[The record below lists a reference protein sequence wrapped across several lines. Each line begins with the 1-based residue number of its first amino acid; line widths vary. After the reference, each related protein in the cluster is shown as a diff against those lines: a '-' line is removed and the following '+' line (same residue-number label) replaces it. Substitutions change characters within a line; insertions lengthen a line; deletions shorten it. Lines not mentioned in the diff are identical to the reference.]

1 MELSRSQGQVMGY
14 PPHYARRE
22 TCHILWHVL
31 ASAESLGSFLFCLLQ
46 IRSRILKEQVRR
58 LAVLPTYKKMIRQ
71 VIRVSARPLLCFG
84 CIAFFC
90 SEAFSQSLSGN
101 NPPGGTTDFPISV
114 SVGTTNL
121 CLSVAGSP
129 TAFSHLLLRRG
140 AAPSDTDFDF
150 IAAQNGQ
157 ANAINLE
164 QPELQTTNY
173 VLRVR
178 TPTNSLTHN
187 FTVTVATNQADLRA
201 ISRPATKPLISTNQG
216 GLTIGAWHYFRVDI
230 VTNISGW
237 RLRLN
242 STNGTQPDLYVQ
254 RGQVPTTSAFLKRS
268 QGQTNDVLV
277 FSGNELT
284 TGAYFVGVNSSAS
297 GTNSYTLTTE
307 LINFTTLNWDP
318 GTTHLGTQVY
328 TNLTPAG
335 GDFYFKITTLNSS
348 LGAWR
353 TALNVSVG
361 EANVYVNKGTPPTT
375 VSFQYKSDRVGSD
388 GFVIPSA
395 AFNPGEDWYFLVHA
409 DPGAQWTL
417 MTGEP
422 YVTDLG
428 TVASDSSSGS
438 GQVPVG
444 PEGIR
449 FFKTVVPANIVA
461 WRLWLAGSTNLTNSI
476 MVKKLSLPLP
486 GANELFQAG
495 QMLVVPAY
503 LVSGQLYFVGVVGN
517 PGTTIDLD
525 SRQHSFTDIPF
536 ETTTNITVTGYG
548 YTSYRVQVPVDQI
561 AWQVSVVVN
570 SGDPNIAVRRNS
582 VPNEG
587 NNDAYSEVPGTVTD
601 SITLVPPTLSD
612 GTFYI
617 TVYGTNAHSFMLQSG
632 TPAITEIDFV
642 STTTNT
648 DTNRVGWRF
657 FQVSDIGQQLG
668 ALGWDLY
675 LTNHAPGTRIALRR
689 NAVPSIW
696 NFRNPNQGTAG
707 NHDFLSVGDF
717 LQRPGHQAD
726 VWYVG
731 VYNPTNALGSF
742 TLVTGELTAAPVSF
756 DGGTASRTA
765 VPTGKWQFF
774 RVDVPANPLGW
785 DIRLAI
791 VTAGAPQLV
800 VRREALPV
808 SLTGIGFSPPVT
820 ATNWPTGNQWVAG
833 KDWTERDSSSDG
845 SVNESAR
852 ILTMGTGRPLE
863 PGTYYVGVIDSASS
877 SNAMSYSVLSRGIG
891 NGLSIPISDFPHAGG
906 NVSSNGLSPREI
918 AVYRTVV
925 GTNVP
930 NWKVKLTP
938 TVGDALLA
946 VSKDRLP
953 NISAAINGSVTNA
966 LTAGKKMLKSG
977 NEHLVLLPLAGKT
990 NLIPGTY
997 YFVVISE
1004 GIVAFTNRTRIGTGA
1019 SGYTL
1024 QSLGTMPE
1032 IDLGLLVTNDII
1044 RIDQLEGGE
1053 STAYHFHNVPETLGF
1068 EIYLENRIGNPTA
1081 VSRGD
1086 PPLADPGAQSS
1097 IGGIGSDSYGNEG
1110 GEVDALVASPS
1121 IITVADPFLVETIM
1135 VKARASGGD
1144 YPDASYTLRIK
1155 RLVPVPL
1162 AFDGGTMTVTDHTDI
1177 WRFFRVDVP
1186 ANAQGW
1192 DFRIL
1197 NVTAGSPQMVISR
1210 DVLGIQVQTFLITP
1224 GVSTSW
1230 PSGARWAAGADWTG
1244 RPLSASGVN
1253 EDGRILAMGMGRP
1266 LEPGT
1271 YYVGIRNPSSPSTT
1285 MSYTVQSRGIGT
1297 GFSIPVTD
1305 LPFAGGSVTNSAVA
1319 PREAAYYRVVIPP
1332 GVPNWRAKLTATS
1345 GEAMLVTLTNTV
1357 PSVLSGKSGSAGKLM
1372 QKPASEQYLLLPSNG
1387 GTNLGPAT
1395 NYFAVISE
1403 GITNAAQAGRIGTGT
1418 SSFVLESRGELPIID
1433 LGVAGGADLVQAG
1446 TLEAGEVKAY
1456 QFTIPA
1462 GITSL
1467 EARLENPTGSP
1478 AMVLRVGD
1486 RFPNPGS
1493 GSTVTSPGAVGADD
1507 YGTEGGYTITPTD
1520 GNANTT
1526 LINLINPTNSVY
1538 TLMVKAR
1545 AVSGVYS
1552 NASYTVRIRAIT
1564 FDNLAFDGGSLVV
1577 TNQDAGTWRYFRIDV
1592 PANAAGWDLRL
1603 KNVTAGLPR
1612 LVVRRDVLPGA
1623 LTTSPW
1629 AVPGIIT
1636 NWPSSNQWA
1645 AAGDWTR
1652 RATSVDGATL
1662 EDGRVLAMGMG
1673 QPLEPGTYYAGVI
1686 NSQGTSPMSYTLFSR
1701 GIGNGFA
1708 IPITD
1713 LDFAGGTTNLSGLLP
1728 REAAYYRVVV
1738 PTNTPSWKVK
1748 LAPTSGEA
1756 LLVLLKD
1763 RVPNVDSGYF
1773 GGLLAGKIMQKADD
1787 EYSLL
1792 LPSGTQTNLAAG
1804 TYYLAVVGEGVN
1816 PVPGRIGTDS
1826 SGFTISSLG
1835 TNPVVNLGTI
1845 SASDLVRPDTLAG
1858 GESKFYQFTVPIGTL
1873 SFEARLENRAGNPV
1887 LVLRPDEKLPDPGSA
1902 LAGVRD
1908 AYGNEGGVT
1917 SSDVNTSIITVPNPT
1932 NTIYTLAVKA
1942 RISNNAYPD
1951 ASYTLR
1957 VRRIPVPELNF
1968 TAEQNTNGLSN
1979 VGSGVLLDNQRA
1991 YYKVIVPTNVNG
2003 LPVIGWEL
2011 DVAQSSG
2018 LANVRVRKDAL
2029 PSDTVFAGTT
2039 VFTPAS
2045 AIVVSPFLTN
2055 GTWYVEVRGN
2065 NSTAF
2070 SLTSSA
2076 LALQRPAWSMPGIG
2090 EPVTTPGLS
2099 APNFGDTGIATNGVA
2114 LPADQGVD
2122 LEQGYYHFYA
2132 VNVPTNNGGLMRVQL
2147 EAISGNPDFY
2157 LRTNQPPTYTHRND
2171 GLTGTLVDR
2180 SLTGT
2185 GTEYANWV
2193 PINGKAETQLA
2204 PGLWYMAVRA
2214 LGNANAR
2221 YRLKLSTGDVQNLT
2235 LNGGSVANQTVAGN
2249 DWRYYRLAIPED
2261 APVNWNVTFSQQSGD
2276 VVMHVRDTV
2285 PPGNG
2290 ANNSGSEYKDWQ
2302 TDAKNS
2308 GPYANYDLPGAFTF
2322 TVPPVRPG
2330 TIYYLGFRAK
2340 IDSIFAVT
2348 STTSGGTNPALPTI
2362 EFYGGSVTNTLPPN
2376 AQLAYRIFAP
2386 ADASRWK
2393 HTSIHSNVVQLYLDN
2408 GSLPTKTAADDW
2420 RSAGPNSSFN
2430 QYLGGWPWV
2439 PNVSYYLFVTNT
2451 SSLSQPFSFTMDGKS
2466 IATDDNDNDGML
2478 DSWEYR
2484 YFGPGN
2490 LSQTP
2495 GGDFDGDGVTN
2506 YSEYV
2511 EGTNPADR
2519 NSLRPRLIVLATNGV
2534 VNVNPVSTNYP
2545 YGATVTL
2552 TAVPNAGYQF
2562 VNWSG
2567 GASGNDNPLSLVMN
2581 GSKTVIANFRVPGD
2595 DFAQR
2600 IPISGLSNSVAGSNV
2615 GATKETGEPN
2625 HAGTA
2630 GGRSVWWTWT
2640 APFALEVTISTAGT
2654 GFPNA
2659 LAVYTGTVVSNL
2671 AVVASDLGSGGP
2683 NTSQVIFNAAVGT
2696 QYHIAVDGVAVASGS
2711 ITLSLST
2718 SSLLAIISV
2727 VQLPDGTIRFDVIDD
2742 PGRTNRVE
2750 GSTNLVNWVPLT
2762 PFIQT
2767 TGSIRFIDPESTNFT
2782 HRFYR
2787 AVRQ

>member
-1 MELSRSQGQVMGY
+1 
-14 PPHYARRE
+14 
-22 TCHILWHVL
+22 
-31 ASAESLGSFLFCLLQ
+31 
-46 IRSRILKEQVRR
+46 
-58 LAVLPTYKKMIRQ
+58 MIRQ
-71 VIRVSARPLLCFG
+71 ILRASSRPLLCFG
-84 CIAFFC
+84 WLAFVCF
-90 SEAFSQSLSGN
+90 EAFPQNLSGN
-101 NPPGGTTDFPISV
+101 NPPGGITDFPISV
-114 SVGTTNL
+114 SAGTTNL
-121 CLSVAGSP
+121 SLSVAGSP
-129 TAFSHLLLRRG
+129 TTFSHLLLKRST
-140 AAPSDTDFDF
+140 APGDTDFDF

-178 TPTNSLTHN
+178 TPTNSLAHN
-187 FTVTVATNQADLRA
+187 FTVIVATNQADLRG
-201 ISRPATKPLISTNQG
+201 ISRPATKPLVSTNQG

-237 RLRLN
+237 RLTLN
-242 STNGTQPDLYVQ
+242 STNGTQPDLYIQ

-277 FSGNELT
+277 FSANELT
-284 TGAYFVGVNSSAS
+284 PGAYFVGVNSSAS

-307 LINFTTLNWDP
+307 LISFTTLNWDP
-318 GTTHLGTQVY
+318 GATHVGTQVY
-328 TNLTPAG
+328 TNLNPAG
-335 GDFYFKITTLNSS
+335 GDFYFKVTTLNSS

-353 TALNVSVG
+353 TALNVSAG
-361 EANVYVNKGTPPTT
+361 EANIYLNKGSPPTT
-375 VSFQYKSDRVGSD
+375 VSFQYKSDRAGSD
-388 GFVIPSA
+388 GFVIPST
-395 AFNPGEDWYFLVHA
+395 AFSPGEDWYFLVHA
-409 DPGAQWTL
+409 DPAAQWTL
-417 MTGEP
+417 VTGEP

-428 TVASDSSSGS
+428 TVAPDSSSGS
-438 GQVPVG
+438 GPVPIG
-444 PEGIR
+444 SEGIR

-486 GANELFQAG
+486 GANELIQAG

-503 LVSGQLYFVGVVGN
+503 LVSGQLYFVGVIGS
-517 PGTTIDLD
+517 PGAMIDLD
-525 SRQHSFTDIPF
+525 SRQHSFADIPF
-536 ETTTNITVTGYG
+536 SATTNVTVTGFG

-570 SGDPNIAVRRNS
+570 SGNPNVAVRRNS

-587 NNDAYSEVPGTVTD
+587 NNDAYSEVPGAVTD

-617 TVYGTNAHSFMLQSG
+617 TVYGTNAHSFTLQSG
-632 TPAITEIDFV
+632 TPVITEIDFV
-642 STTTNT
+642 STTTN
-648 DTNRVGWRF
+648 DDANRVGWRF

-668 ALGWDLY
+668 ALGWDLFV
-675 LTNHAPGTRIALRR
+675 TNHAPGTRIALRR

-731 VYNPTNALGSF
+731 VYNPTNALGNF
-742 TLVTGELTAAPVSF
+742 TLVTRELTAAPISF
-756 DGGTASRTA
+756 DGGTASRSA

-785 DIRLAI
+785 DIRLAN

-808 SLTGIGFSPPVT
+808 SLVGIGFSPPVT
-820 ATNWPTGNQWVAG
+820 ATNWPTGNQWAAG
-833 KDWTERDSSSDG
+833 KDWTERDFSSDG
-845 SVNESAR
+845 VNESSR
-852 ILTMGTGRPLE
+852 ILTMGMGRPLE
-863 PGTYYVGVIDSASS
+863 PGTYYVGVIDGASS

-891 NGLSIPISDFPHAGG
+891 DGLSIPVGDLTYT
-906 NVSSNGLSPREI
+906 NGSVNGTDLAPRELQ
-918 AVYRTVV
+918 VYRVV
-925 GTNVP
+925 IGTNIP
-930 NWKVKLTP
+930 SWKAKLTP
-938 TVGDALLA
+938 TLGDAVLA
-946 VSKDRLP
+946 VSKDRVP
-953 NISAAINGSVTNA
+953 NISAAINGSVTNIT
-966 LTAGKKMLKSG
+966 TAGRKMLKAG
-977 NEHLVLLPLAGKT
+977 NEHFVLLPLVGAT
-990 NLIPGTY
+990 NLMAGTY
-997 YFVVISE
+997 YFAVVGE
-1004 GIVAFTNRTRIGTGA
+1004 GVFDPTNRTRIGTG
-1019 SGYTL
+1019 SSSYLL
-1024 QSLGTMPE
+1024 QSFGPMPEVDLGT
-1032 IDLGLLVTNDII
+1032 LVSDDII
-1044 RIDQLEGGE
+1044 YAGALEGGE
-1053 STAYHFHNVPETLGF
+1053 SIAFHFANLPDTLGY
-1068 EIYLENRIGNPTA
+1068 EYSLENRLGNPVMVARSSLTL
-1081 VSRGD
+1081 
-1086 PPLADPGAQSS
+1086 PDPGAPSPT
-1097 IGGIGSDSYGNEG
+1097 GIVGPDPYGNEG
-1110 GEVDALVASPS
+1110 GPNLGLEASPG
-1121 IITVADPFLVETIM
+1121 IITTSGVSQNATIV
-1135 VKARASGGD
+1135 VKARLSGGS
-1144 YPDASYTLRIK
+1144 YPDASYTLRIRK
-1155 RLVPVPL
+1155 LAASPL
-1162 AFDGGTMTVTDHTDI
+1162 AFDGGTTNVTGQTNNYE
-1177 WRFFRVDVP
+1177 FFRVDVP
-1186 ANAQGW
+1186 PGAQGW
-1192 DFRIL
+1192 DVRL
-1197 NVTAGSPQMVISR
+1197 ADVSGGSLPEMIIER
-1210 DVLGIQVQTFLITP
+1210 DFLAIRLPPTP
-1224 GVSTSW
+1224 GFDIGVTTFW
-1230 PSGARWAAGADWTG
+1230 PTRARWFVASDWTLRAFSSDG
-1244 RPLSASGVN
+1244 TVN
-1253 EDGRILAMGMGRP
+1253 EDKRLFADGMGRA

-1271 YYVGIRNPSSPSTT
+1271 YYLGIRNPNAPSP
-1285 MSYTVQSRGIGT
+1285 MGYTVVSRGIGD
-1297 GFSIPVTD
+1297 GLAIPVID
-1305 LPFAGGSVTNSAVA
+1305 LPFSGGTVTNLSLP
-1319 PREAAYYRVVIPP
+1319 PREAAYYRVVIP
-1332 GVPNWRAKLTATS
+1332 GGTRSWRAKLTTSS
-1345 GEAMLVTLTNTV
+1345 GEAMLLALTNTV
-1357 PSVLSGKSGSAGKLM
+1357 PSVRTGRTGNPVSGKALQKAGS
-1372 QKPASEQYLLLPSNG
+1372 EHYLLLPANL
-1387 GTNLGPAT
+1387 GTNMGPAT

-1418 SSFVLESRGELPIID
+1418 SSFVLESRGELPIVD

-1456 QFTIPA
+1456 QFTVPP

-1467 EARLENPTGSP
+1467 ETLLENPTGNP
-1478 AMVLRVGD
+1478 AMVLRVGES
-1486 RFPNPGS
+1486 FPNPGS
-1493 GSTVTSPGAVGADD
+1493 GSTVFGPGAVGGDD
-1507 YGTEGGYTITPTD
+1507 YGIEGGHTISPTD
-1520 GNANTT
+1520 GNANTS
-1526 LINLINPTNSVY
+1526 LINLINPTNAVY

-1545 AVSGVYS
+1545 GTAGVYT
-1552 NASYTVRIRAIT
+1552 NASYTLRIRAIT
-1564 FDNLAFDGGSLVV
+1564 FTPLAFDGGSSIV
-1577 TNQDAGTWRYFRIDV
+1577 TNQTAGTWRYFRVDV
-1592 PANAAGWDLRL
+1592 PANTLGWDLRL
-1603 KNVTAGLPR
+1603 VSVIAGAPKM
-1612 LVVRRDVLPGA
+1612 VVRRDVLPATLVTTPWGA
-1623 LTTSPW
+1623 
-1629 AVPGIIT
+1629 PGVLT

-1645 AAGDWTR
+1645 AASDWTR
-1652 RATSVDGATL
+1652 RASSADGTVN
-1662 EDGRVLAMGMG
+1662 EDGRILAMGMG
-1673 QPLEPGTYYAGVI
+1673 QPLEPGTYYVGVI
-1686 NSQGTSPMSYTLFSR
+1686 NSLGTNAMSYTILSR
-1701 GIGNGFA
+1701 GIGEGFA
-1708 IPITD
+1708 VPVTD
-1713 LDFAGGTTNLSGLLP
+1713 LSFSGATNFTGLAP

-1738 PTNTPSWKVK
+1738 PTNVPSWKVK
-1748 LAPTSGEA
+1748 LAPASGEA

-1763 RVPNVDSGYF
+1763 RVPNVDSGYLS
-1773 GGLLAGKIMQKADD
+1773 GLLAGKIMQKAGD

-1792 LPSGTQTNLAAG
+1792 LPAGTQTNLAAG
-1804 TYYLAVVGEGVN
+1804 AYYLAVVGEGVN
-1816 PVPGRIGTDS
+1816 PVPGRVGTDS
-1826 SGFTISSLG
+1826 TEFTISSLG
-1835 TNPVVNLGTI
+1835 TNPVLNLGTV
-1845 SASDLVRPDTLAG
+1845 SASDLVRSDTVAG
-1858 GESKFYQFTVPIGTL
+1858 GESKFYQFAVPVGTL
-1873 SFEARLENRAGNPV
+1873 SFEVRLENRAGNPV
-1887 LVLRPDEKLPDPGSA
+1887 LVLRPDERLPDPGSA

-1908 AYGNEGGVT
+1908 AYGNEGGIT
-1917 SSDVNTSIITVPNPT
+1917 SSDVNATIITVPNPT
-1932 NTIYTLAVKA
+1932 NTTYTLAVKA
-1942 RISNNAYPD
+1942 RISNSAYPD

-1968 TAEQNTNGLSN
+1968 TSEQNTNGLSN

-2003 LPVIGWEL
+2003 MPVIGWEL

-2045 AIVVSPFLTN
+2045 AIVVLPFLTN

-2099 APNFGDTGIATNGVA
+2099 APNFGDTGVATNGVA

-2132 VNVPTNNGGLMRVQL
+2132 VNVPTNNAGLMRVQL

-2157 LRTNQPPTYTHRND
+2157 LRTNQPPTFTHRND

-2180 SLTGT
+2180 SLIGT

-2193 PINGKAETQLA
+2193 PINGRTETRLL
-2204 PGLWYMAVRA
+2204 PGLWYLAVRA
-2214 LGNANAR
+2214 VGNANAR
-2221 YRLKLSTGDVQNLT
+2221 YRLKLSTGDVQNLA
-2235 LNGGSVANQTVAGN
+2235 LNGGSAANQAVAGN
-2249 DWRYYRLAIPED
+2249 DWRYYRLTVPED

-2290 ANNSGSEYKDWQ
+2290 ANNGASEYKDWQ
-2302 TDAKNS
+2302 IDGKNG
-2308 GPYANYDLPGAFTF
+2308 GPYASYDLPGAFTF

-2340 IDSIFAVT
+2340 IDSVFTVT

-2362 EFYGGSVTNTLPPN
+2362 DFYGGSVTNTLPPN

-2393 HTSIHSNVVQLYLDN
+2393 HTSIHSNIVQLYLDN
-2408 GSLPTKTAADDW
+2408 GSLPTKTFADDW

-2439 PNVSYYLFVTNT
+2439 PNVSYYLVVTNT
-2451 SSLSQPFSFTMDGKS
+2451 SSLPQPFSFTMDGKS
-2466 IATDDNDNDGML
+2466 IANDDNDNDGML
-2478 DSWEYR
+2478 DDWEYR

-2495 GGDFDGDGVTN
+2495 GNDFDGDGVTN
-2506 YSEYV
+2506 YSEYL

-2534 VNVNPVSTNYP
+2534 VNVNPVSTNYA

-2552 TAVPNAGYQF
+2552 AAVPNAGYQF
-2562 VNWSG
+2562 VHWSG
-2567 GASGNDNPLSLVMN
+2567 GASGNDNPLSLVLN
-2581 GSKTVIANFRVPGD
+2581 GSRTVIANFRVPGD
-2595 DFAQR
+2595 DFVQR
-2600 IPISGLSNSVAGSNV
+2600 IPIGGLSNSIAGSNV

-2630 GGRSVWWTWT
+2630 GGKSIWWTWT
-2640 APFALEVTISTAGT
+2640 APSALEVTISTAGT

-2683 NTSQVIFNAAVGT
+2683 NTSRVIFNAAAGT
-2696 QYHIAVDGVAVASGS
+2696 QYHIAVDGVAGASGS
-2711 ITLSLST
+2711 IAFSLST
-2718 SSLLAIISV
+2718 SSLLAIISA

-2750 GSTNLVNWVPLT
+2750 GSTDLVNWVPLT
-2762 PFIQT
+2762 PFFQN